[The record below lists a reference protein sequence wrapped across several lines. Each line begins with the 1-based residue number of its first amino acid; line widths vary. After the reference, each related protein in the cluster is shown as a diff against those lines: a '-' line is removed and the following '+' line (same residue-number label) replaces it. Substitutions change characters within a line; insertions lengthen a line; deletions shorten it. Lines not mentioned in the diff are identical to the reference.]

1 MKGWISINNRI
12 KELRKRLDKTQEAF
26 ADDLGISRPN
36 VSNLE
41 SGNVKPTKQII
52 KAICAIYEVNE
63 DWLISGNGGMF
74 KKEYLKNDFDFLVGK
89 LSLENDSFKKKFIE
103 ELLRL
108 PENEWSNIEN
118 FIKKIID

>member
-1 MKGWISINNRI
+1 MISINNRI
-12 KELRKRLDKTQEAF
+12 KELRKKLDKTQESF

-52 KAICAIYEVNE
+52 KAISAIYGVSE
-63 DWLISGNGGMF
+63 DWLISGNGKMF
-74 KKEYLKNDFDFLVGK
+74 KNNYLENDFDFLVGK
-89 LSLENDSFKKKFIE
+89 LSLEDDSFKKKFIE

-108 PENEWSNIEN
+108 PENEWSKIEN

>member
-1 MKGWISINNRI
+1 
-12 KELRKRLDKTQEAF
+12 
-26 ADDLGISRPN
+26 
-36 VSNLE
+36 
-41 SGNVKPTKQII
+41 
-52 KAICAIYEVNE
+52 
-63 DWLISGNGGMF
+63 MF

>member
-1 MKGWISINNRI
+1 
-12 KELRKRLDKTQEAF
+12 
-26 ADDLGISRPN
+26 
-36 VSNLE
+36 
-41 SGNVKPTKQII
+41 
-52 KAICAIYEVNE
+52 
-63 DWLISGNGGMF
+63 MF

-118 FIKKIID
+118 FRKNNRLILVYYFFATYPF